1 MERGREA
8 KGRVPAEAWEL
19 AAAGQKER
27 DAAKDAAKAGV
38 RDVAE
43 GPVRDGDSAG
53 EKNNKQ
59 RRFVFINQK
68 NFSPEKGALR
78 CQVEIE
84 RVRWAPD
91 R

>member
-1 MERGREA
+1 MERGREV
-8 KGRVPAEAWEL
+8 KGRVLAEAWEL
-19 AAAGQKER
+19 AAAGEKER
-27 DAAKDAAKAGV
+27 AAAKGAAKAGV

-43 GPVRDGDSAG
+43 GPVRDRDSAG

-68 NFSPEKGALR
+68 NWFPKEGALR

-84 RVRWAPD
+84 RVRWEWDP
-91 R
+91 